1 MFKLLSPSAPW
12 YRHVEGSP
20 GILCTIPKKLC
31 FLRFTLFTNI
41 LVHFPNLHTKIAKR
55 MRCRKVMICI
65 NRPPTLQASPIPKE
79 YGPKRWR
86 SWIERTEIC
95 WYLTVAELT
104 DTLKTSILWEET
116 RDKARTLRR
125 DLETCWHPPGW
136 AVECRLTEDYPPESI
151 TPTTQSRVDFQHLI
165 LRATE
170 TLHLK
175 FIWDPVSKL
184 IMHFY

>member
-65 NRPPTLQASPIPKE
+65 NRPPTLQPSPIPKE

-116 RDKARTLRR
+116 RDRARTLRR
-125 DLETCWHPPGW
+125 DYVSLPSWNMLTSPRMS
-136 AVECRLTEDYPPESI
+136 CRVSLNRGLPSWIHNSYN
-151 TPTTQSRVDFQHLI
+151 
-165 LRATE
+165 
-170 TLHLK
+170 
-175 FIWDPVSKL
+175 PVSCRFSAFDSSCHRDITFEIHL
-184 IMHFY
+184 RPSF